1 MHLSA
6 TYARSSP
13 TVSFQPQPTQNTALI
28 IEHRCLYTH
37 DLRRK
42 AKRWQDGFLRFHTF
56 NKRVMVYDVPR
67 NYIGD
72 THWREDEPIQ
82 DGDELELDRPILVQ
96 VGDHIGSAEQDLT
109 ALLEKKS
116 RKDCASMGDQQASPD
131 ARSPTANTAK
141 PLPQSPL
148 VMTQLR
154 PKSLN
159 ALLGR
164 RSGPIGKAS
173 LPTKSPYEVRRA
185 AEDASGDRERPAK
198 RLRVEEPTQRRD
210 RELSDLQTNIHGAT
224 SNDEKPGTSTAG
236 EGGPVCAQSNAI
248 PRTMSRIRVRP
259 QTREVESS
267 LQNESI
273 PRLNSNATPTLDKVS
288 KPGTYNPPSNPRGVQ
303 GAEDQKTPS
312 KLPEIIE
319 VLSDAEARVND
330 SSEQPTARTKLR
342 LASRKPRKKLMYRD
356 LLPPDASVSSKIS
369 ESASHIINNTITTT
383 ASSGGEIAST
393 GSPSHCH
400 HEQDDCE
407 AHLQMTGSELE
418 GTDEVRPGL
427 QRRTSHSSNLPL
439 NDSAEKH
446 TLPSRSP
453 RRPRTMSHAESHIV
467 CSNEAFESTIH
478 NTNLALAR
486 MDEILLSRSQH
497 QLSTHTANP
506 IPVDDSEPIRQLAL
520 ASSEAGLYDSLLQER
535 SPTTELQAVPDAEP
549 PVGKTVGENVIAQAD
564 EVRSMATPKAQQSCM
579 DQDGTNHLTRHA
591 AAVSF
596 ETATS
601 ADISAQMPSSKRTN
615 SVLQVPVA
623 PLPEVCTAVRDS
635 MRPADPSAENLSN
648 NGQAMNA
655 VKSIPSFKPHC
666 PTKRRPR
673 SPIHKSIS
681 DPSAI
686 KGSQKMPG
694 VGKSITEFGETTCGQ
709 EQLAKPWSSEAWD
722 LFGCGRNGTLV
733 DFKSYCLNER
743 P

>member
-1 MHLSA
+1 MHPSA

-72 THWREDEPIQ
+72 THWREAEPIQ
-82 DGDELELDRPILVQ
+82 DGDEVELDRPILVQ
-96 VGDHIGSAEQDLT
+96 VGDHVGSAEQDLT
-109 ALLEKKS
+109 ALLEKKP
-116 RKDCASMGDQQASPD
+116 KKECPSMGDEQASPD

-159 ALLGR
+159 ALLGG

-185 AEDASGDRERPAK
+185 AEDTSGDRERPAK
-198 RLRVEEPTQRRD
+198 RLRVEEPAQRRD
-210 RELSDLQTNIHGAT
+210 RHLNGLQSILHGAT
-224 SNDEKPGTSTAG
+224 SNDEKPRTSTS
-236 EGGPVCAQSNAI
+236 GGAESQRAKSNAT
-248 PRTMSRIRVRP
+248 PPTTSSIRVRP
-259 QTREVESS
+259 QIREVESS
-267 LQNESI
+267 MQSESI
-273 PRLNSNATPTLDKVS
+273 PRLNSNATPSLDRAS
-288 KPGTYNPPSNPRGVQ
+288 KPGTYDPLSITQRVQ

-312 KLPEIIE
+312 KPPEIIE

-330 SSEQPTARTKLR
+330 SSGQPTARTKLR
-342 LASRKPRKKLMYRD
+342 LASRKPRKKLMYRE
-356 LLPPDASVSSKIS
+356 LLPPGASVSRKAS
-369 ESASHIINNTITTT
+369 ESASHIINDIITTT
-383 ASSGGEIAST
+383 APSGGEIASP
-393 GSPSHCH
+393 GSPSHYH
-400 HEQDDCE
+400 HERDDCE
-407 AHLQMTGSELE
+407 AHLQATGPELE

-427 QRRTSHSSNLPL
+427 QRRTSHSSDLPL

-446 TLPSRSP
+446 TLPSRSH
-453 RRPRTMSHAESHIV
+453 RGPRTMSHAESHIV
-467 CSNEAFESTIH
+467 CSNEAVKSTIH
-478 NTNLALAR
+478 DTNLALAR

-497 QLSTHTANP
+497 QSSTHTANS
-506 IPVDDSEPIRQLAL
+506 IPVDDSEYIRQLDL
-520 ASSEAGLYDSLLQER
+520 ASPEAGLYDSLLQER
-535 SPTTELQAVPDAEP
+535 SPTTGLQAVRDAEP
-549 PVGKTVGENVIAQAD
+549 PVGETSGENLIAQAD
-564 EVRSMATPKAQQSCM
+564 EVRSMAIPKAQQSCM
-579 DQDGTNHLTRHA
+579 DPDGTNSLTRHA

-596 ETATS
+596 ETTTGE
-601 ADISAQMPSSKRTN
+601 DISAQMPSSRRIT
-615 SVLQVPVA
+615 SVLQ
-623 PLPEVCTAVRDS
+623 LPEASIPGICTAVRDS
-635 MRPADPSAENLSN
+635 TRPSDPSAEKLSSD
-648 NGQAMNA
+648 GQAINA

-686 KGSQKMPG
+686 KGPQE
-694 VGKSITEFGETTCGQ
+694 VLATGKSITEVGETTCGQ

-733 DFKSYCLNER
+733 DFKSYCQNE
-743 P
+743 